1 MIMSREHAIAS
12 IALEATTIRKLKI
25 RILPFI
31 LLLYIVSFLDRI
43 NISFAK
49 LTMDQDLAIT
59 SHQFGLAVGIFFIGY
74 SLFEIP
80 SNLLLHKIGAHIWLA
95 RILIIWG
102 LVSTLTGLVQN
113 VQQLYLAR
121 FLLGWAEAGYLP
133 GIILYLTYWFR
144 RREQAQVLALLLI
157 GIPITSI
164 LGAPLSG
171 LILDHAHWLG
181 FGSWRWLLILEGIPA
196 LVGGVLTYY
205 LLPSRPAEAKFLARD
220 EKIWIIQEL
229 EREERE
235 KRRADSVSAAGGAGP
250 RPCLVSRMHRF
261 CLGHRVVHSELLV
274 ASDYEGII
282 EPVFQYRGRTS
293 GDGAERC
300 RVGVHDCHFP
310 EFRPQAGAEMAR
322 RNSSICR
329 GNCLPALRRNS
340 FHCFLHRASVSNINW
355 YLRGSGAILGPSL
368 RVPDRFL
375 GSFWDCVSYLDSKS
389 RWICRTVCSR
399 SDSAKNR

>member
-1 MIMSREHAIAS
+1 MSREQAMAPIAI
-12 IALEATTIRKLKI
+12 ETRTIRKLKI

-80 SNLLLHKIGAHIWLA
+80 SNLLLHKIGARIWLA

-102 LVSTLTGLVQN
+102 IISTLTGLVQN

-121 FLLGWAEAGYLP
+121 FLLGWAEAGYFP

-181 FGSWRWLLILEGIPA
+181 LGSWRWLLILEGIPA

-205 LLPSRPAEAKFLARD
+205 LLPSRPAEARFLAED
-220 EKIWIIQEL
+220 EKAWIIQEL
-229 EREERE
+229 EREGKE
-235 KRRADSVSAAGGAGP
+235 KRRAHSVSAAGA
-250 RPCLVSRMHRF
+250 LVHGRVWYLACIAF
-261 CLGHRVVHSELLV
+261 ALGTALYI
-274 ASDYEGII
+274 ASFWLPQIVKALSSS
-282 EPVFQYRGRTS
+282 VFQYRSRTS

-300 RVGVHDCHFP
+300 RVGVYDCHFP

-322 RNSSICR
+322 RNSRICR
-329 GNCLPALRRNS
+329 GNCLPAVRRNS
-340 FHCFLHRASVSNINW
+340 FRLSLYCAPVSNISW
-355 YLRGSGAILGPSL
+355 YLRCSGAILGPSL
-368 RVPDRFL
+368 RVPDWFL

-389 RWICRTVCSR
+389 RWICRTVRSR

>member
-1 MIMSREHAIAS
+1 MIMSREQAMAPIAI
-12 IALEATTIRKLKI
+12 ETRTIRKLKI

-59 SHQFGLAVGIFFIGY
+59 SRQFGLAVGIFFIGY

-80 SNLLLHKIGAHIWLA
+80 SNLLLHKIGARIWLA

-102 LVSTLTGLVQN
+102 IISTLTGFVQN
-113 VQQLYLAR
+113 VPQLYLAR
-121 FLLGWAEAGYLP
+121 FLLGFAEAGYFP

-181 FGSWRWLLILEGIPA
+181 LGSWRWLLILEGIPA

-205 LLPSRPAEAKFLARD
+205 LLPSRPAEARFLAED
-220 EKIWIIQEL
+220 EKDWIIQEL
-229 EREERE
+229 EREG
-235 KRRADSVSAAGGAGP
+235 RRQAANSSGLGGTSVGP

-274 ASDYEGII
+274 ASDCEGII
-282 EPVFQYRGRTS
+282 EPVFQYRSRTS
-293 GDGAERC
+293 GDGSERC
-300 RVGVHDCHFP
+300 RVAVHDCHFP

-322 RNSSICR
+322 GNSRTCR
-329 GNCLPALRRNS
+329 GNCLPVVRRNS
-340 FHCFLHRASVSNINW
+340 FQFSLYRASV
-355 YLRGSGAILGPSL
+355 L
-368 RVPDRFL
+368 
-375 GSFWDCVSYLDSKS
+375 
-389 RWICRTVCSR
+389 
-399 SDSAKNR
+399 